1 MVEEFSVLDKDGNV
15 IETKNVLYINE
26 SEISEK
32 RIDVHKNT
40 FHTTTK
46 NVCILYIINQHKLK
60 KQI

>member
-32 RIDVHKNT
+32 RIDAHRNT

-46 NVCILYIINQHKLK
+46 NVYI
-60 KQI
+60 